1 MMTLI
6 IKSLSNEFNKRF
18 IENSKFKVDTRNIS
32 EEPNKKNIIII
43 IMMVLNYWI
52 KNYILYYLKKILME
66 YIENAI
72 LSTLRIIKMK
82 YALKCLI
89 I

>member
-1 MMTLI
+1 
-6 IKSLSNEFNKRF
+6 
-18 IENSKFKVDTRNIS
+18 
-32 EEPNKKNIIII
+32 
-43 IMMVLNYWI
+43 MVLNYWI
-52 KNYILYYLKKILME
+52 KNYILYYLKKILIE

>member
-32 EEPNKKNIIII
+32 EEPYSKNFYNTLI
-43 IMMVLNYWI
+43 
-52 KNYILYYLKKILME
+52 KILCVK
-66 YIENAI
+66 I
-72 LSTLRIIKMK
+72 SKK
-82 YALKCLI
+82 KKFK
-89 I
+89 